1 MTSTQP
7 QIKFVLI
14 SPYEEIHSCGVRA
27 ISSYLKEKGVHVKLI
42 FCPTQSRFDAY
53 FRQRS
58 DATLPDTVVSDIASL
73 AHGATC
79 IGISLMTDHFN
90 GVASLTKKLKEKIPD
105 VPLLWGG
112 IHPTILPEE
121 CTNHAD
127 YVCIGEGYDPSFELL
142 EALNNGERFPNI
154 PGICYRRDNVHI
166 QSKLRPPVSDVDLL
180 PFMDYGIRD
189 HYIRES
195 NSIVPMTE
203 TLLKHHLGF
212 WYTSF
217 FTHGCP
223 FNCSFCC
230 NSVFH
235 KLNSGYRKIRKHSP
249 EYIAEEIHYVRKMH
263 PFIKM
268 VKFNDDCIMSL
279 TEQEMEKFADLQE
292 RNSRT
297 PFVATGMNPSL
308 VTEKKVALLVRAGL
322 KRARIGIQT
331 GSEKISRE
339 IYNRKNSN
347 ENIIRASEILSK
359 FSKYIVPTSY
369 DIILDN
375 PWETTEN
382 LVETFSMINR
392 LKRPY
397 VLNIYSLTLYPNTEI
412 YRKAQDCN
420 IPGLSGESLG
430 YSKNFLD
437 WSSNYL
443 NCLIAIQG
451 LISLP
456 SFISKPLLKSNMAM
470 KNPHV
475 PAFIKNLII
484 KLTIAKKAYLHV
496 VKKDV
501 TMLPYSVGRFI
512 SRFLD

>member
-1 MTSTQP
+1 MTSTHH

-27 ISSYLKEKGVHVKLI
+27 ISSYLKDKGINVTLI

-58 DATLPDTVVSDIASL
+58 DATLPDTIVSDIARL
-73 AHGATC
+73 ADGATC

-90 GVASLTKKLKEKIPD
+90 GVASLTKRLKEMIPD
-105 VPLLWGG
+105 VPVLWGG

-121 CTNHAD
+121 CSRHAD
-127 YVCIGEGYDPSFELL
+127 YVCIGEGYEPTHELL
-142 EALNNGERFPNI
+142 QSLSSGEKFPAI
-154 PGICYRRDNVHI
+154 AGICYQRNNEYI
-166 QSKLRPPVSDVDLL
+166 FNKLRPPIPDVDLL
-180 PFMDYGIRD
+180 PFMDYGID
-189 HYIRES
+189 GHYIRKG
-195 NSIVPMTE
+195 NTIVPMTPSI
-203 TLLKHHLGF
+203 LKRTLGF

-235 KLNSGYRKIRKHSP
+235 KLNAGYRKIRKHSP
-249 EYIAEEIHYVRKMH
+249 EYIAQEINYVRQMH

-279 TEQEMEKFADLQE
+279 TEQEMEKFAELQE
-292 RNSRT
+292 QNGRT
-297 PFVATGMNPSL
+297 PFVATGMNPTL
-308 VTEKKVALLVRAGL
+308 VTERKVATLVRAGL

-331 GSEKISRE
+331 GSERISRE

-359 FSKYIVPTSY
+359 YSKQIVPTSY

-375 PWETTEN
+375 PWETTDN
-382 LVETFSMINR
+382 LIETFSMISR

-412 YRKAQDCN
+412 FSKAQN
-420 IPGLSGESLG
+420 SNSFRLSEESLG

-443 NCLIAIQG
+443 NCLIALQG
-451 LISLP
+451 LVSLP
-456 SFISKPLLKSNMAM
+456 SFVRKTLLRNKLAKTNRTIPAVF
-470 KNPHV
+470 KN
-475 PAFIKNLII
+475 FII
-484 KLTIAKKAYLHV
+484 KMSIAKKAYLHV
-496 VKKDV
+496 SRKDV
-501 TMLPYSVGRFI
+501 TMLPYSVARFI
-512 SRFLD
+512 ALFLK